1 MVKPE
6 QLRAKDFRR
15 IAILPI
21 RAVKDPRMTGRTL
34 QVLAAFCSYC
44 DHLGRTFVS
53 LQRVGEDVGMERTTV
68 CHHVRKLYKLGYMVN
83 ANRFYKHQKS
93 TSRRVIYDPSVK
105 EESTLRSRLT
115 AKEQMILGEAEA
127 QLKESSLGVK
137 MNTNTQAEQ
146 VRLELKERFEKLCV
160 EFFTTAIAE
169 GYNIKPEQ
177 QERAAM
183 MLASQAVDLIKL
195 DQELRNHAA

>member
-1 MVKPE
+1 
-6 QLRAKDFRR
+6 
-15 IAILPI
+15 
-21 RAVKDPRMTGRTL
+21 MT
-34 QVLAAFCSYC
+34 
-44 DHLGRTFVS
+44 
-53 LQRVGEDVGMERTTV
+53 
-68 CHHVRKLYKLGYMVN
+68 
-83 ANRFYKHQKS
+83 
-93 TSRRVIYDPSVK
+93 
-105 EESTLRSRLT
+105 
-115 AKEQMILGEAEA
+115 LGEAEA
-127 QLKESSLGVK
+127 QLKQSALGVK

-146 VRLELKERFEKLCV
+146 MRLELKERFEKLCK